1 MGGCERCQNFCWR
14 LFWQVFI
21 KEMGSSGKVS
31 RSGSLAGKG
40 NFGEELPHKSIV
52 NNRKTTGP
60 PFSAKLNF
68 SHFET
73 LVLVRCHL
81 KVKHVLY
88 IHEHT
93 ESEQSRCFVTW
104 HLLGE
109 SWTQIVSGCFQD
121 TRLDQ
126 DSLLVIH
133 VCWCLKD
140 QLCVRVR
147 RWYKSPPIRRKNT
160 RKNRCNNTL
169 IFSHIFTYW
178 HFHAHRIA
186 CVKAN
191 LCVLATA
198 PTGVLT
204 AGTGGQ
210 HR

>member
-93 ESEQSRCFVTW
+93 ESEQNRCFVTW

-121 TRLDQ
+121 TPWLFLASAGSRFSLGYTC
-126 DSLLVIH
+126 LLVPQGSM
-133 VCWCLKD
+133 CQSK
-140 QLCVRVR
+140 
-147 RWYKSPPIRRKNT
+147 
-160 RKNRCNNTL
+160 TL
-169 IFSHIFTYW
+169 I
-178 HFHAHRIA
+178 
-186 CVKAN
+186 
-191 LCVLATA
+191 
-198 PTGVLT
+198 
-204 AGTGGQ
+204 
-210 HR
+210 